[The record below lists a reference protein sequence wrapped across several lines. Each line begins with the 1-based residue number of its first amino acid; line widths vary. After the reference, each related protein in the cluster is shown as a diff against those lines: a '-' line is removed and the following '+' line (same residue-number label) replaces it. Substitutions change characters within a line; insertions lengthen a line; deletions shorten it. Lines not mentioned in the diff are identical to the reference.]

1 MNCSLLARAYNLK
14 PNEDVELAKNEASTL
29 RKLNRMFLNTYI
41 IKYLDLYHDRETK
54 HLYFIMEYYEV
65 YIFEIK
71 T

>member
-1 MNCSLLARAYNLK
+1 
-14 PNEDVELAKNEASTL
+14 
-29 RKLNRMFLNTYI
+29 MFLNTYI

-71 T
+71 TLTTIFKKAITISLKGWIKHQKNIKQKEFN